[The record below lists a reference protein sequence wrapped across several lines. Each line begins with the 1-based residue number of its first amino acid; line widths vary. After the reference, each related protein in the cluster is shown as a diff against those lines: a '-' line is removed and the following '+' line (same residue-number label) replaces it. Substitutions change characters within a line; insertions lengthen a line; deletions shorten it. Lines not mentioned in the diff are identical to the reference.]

1 MRLSFVQPHL
11 SISSFPTV
19 DLPPFTLVTG
29 VNGAGKTHLLQAILQ
44 GNVRTDVTQD
54 IQRDIRFF
62 DWNSLV
68 PHDTGAFT
76 INELYAQRDLILQ
89 LVQQQREQY
98 RQHIQNWISKYSS
111 GAEEK
116 GDIWKLLRL
125 NTADFHQ
132 LVSDSNEREV
142 ARQEIQNLAQN
153 ALQTIKQNFQN
164 NRNNPENRSIIEKL
178 DALHSDFVGGLLTLK
193 LSDFEGAHFDWGQN
207 NMFEQ
212 SFARLFISYHEL
224 KKQNAL
230 RQLDERRGLS
240 PTPSSLSDGEFV
252 NQYGEPPWV
261 FVNRTLAEAR
271 LDFEIS
277 FPVEYTITEFT
288 PQLRKI
294 STGIDMQFESL
305 SSGER
310 ILMSFAFCLYYSQ
323 DDRQV
328 VQRPKLLLFD
338 EIDATLHPS
347 MSRQLIETIQR
358 SLIAE
363 QGIKV
368 MFCTHSPSTVAVAP
382 EESVYVMYPGEP
394 GLHKVNKRQA
404 IATLSYEV
412 PTLSIDFSG
421 RRQVF
426 VESTYDAE
434 RYEKLYRYLSP
445 RIASERSLTF
455 IAAGHRNKQRE
466 DDGGCDSVKR
476 IVGALVE
483 SGNESIFGLIDWDT
497 TNDDEEHLVVLAKNR
512 RYAIEN
518 CLLDPLLVGA
528 LLVRTDHAWAHKQ
541 GVTPDISYSDI
552 GSLTGEERQ
561 KMIDAIERRV
571 LGLDSN
577 IAFGN
582 RITTEYMD
590 STSAQVS
597 EAYLNMRGHDLEER
611 VKESFPILKR
621 YHNQGDLLMAIID
634 PVIYDQNGF
643 VPVEILQAFEK
654 ILDWTLDVPL

>member
-1 MRLSFVQPHL
+1 MQLSFENPYL

-29 VNGAGKTHLLQAILQ
+29 VNGAGKTHLLGAILQ
-44 GNVRTDVTQD
+44 GNVKTDITQD
-54 IQRDIRFF
+54 IQKDIRFF
-62 DWNSLV
+62 DWNSLA
-68 PHDTGAFT
+68 PHDTGIFT
-76 INELYAQRDLILQ
+76 VTQLYEQRDQILEQ
-89 LVQQQREQY
+89 VQQYREQY
-98 RQHIQNWISKYSS
+98 HQNVQNWISKYNPRTQ
-111 GAEEK
+111 EK
-116 GDIWKLLRL
+116 VAIWELLRL
-125 NTADFHQ
+125 NEADLHQ
-132 LVSDSNEREV
+132 LISDPSERET
-142 ARQEIQNLAQN
+142 ARQEIQNLSQN
-153 ALQTIKQNFQN
+153 VLQTITQNFRN
-164 NRNNPENRSIIEKL
+164 NRNNPKNQSIIEKL
-178 DALHSDFVGGLLTLK
+178 SAIHRDFVGGLLALE
-193 LSDFEGAHFDWGQN
+193 LSDFEGTHFDWGQSD
-207 NMFEQ
+207 MFQQ
-212 SFARLFISYHEL
+212 SFAQLFTSYHEL

-230 RQLDERRGLS
+230 RQLDEQRGIA
-240 PTPSSLSDGEFV
+240 PRPASLSDEEFV
-252 NQYGEPPWV
+252 NRYGKPPWV
-261 FVNRTLAEAR
+261 FVNRTLADAG

-277 FPVEYTITEFT
+277 FPVEYTITGFT
-288 PQLRKI
+288 PQLRKR
-294 STGIDMQFESL
+294 SSGIDMQFSSL

-358 SLIAE
+358 SLVAE

-368 MFCTHSPSTVAVAP
+368 MLCTHSPSTVAVAP
-382 EESVYVMYPGEP
+382 EESVYVMHPGKP

-445 RIASERSLTF
+445 HIASERSLAF

-497 TNDDEEHLVVLAKNR
+497 TNDDEEHLVVLAKNK

-518 CLLDPLLVGA
+518 CLLDPLLVAA
-528 LLVRTDHAWAHKQ
+528 LIIRTDHTWAREQ
-541 GVTPDISYSDI
+541 GISDI
-552 GSLTGEERQ
+552 AYFDFRSLAEEKRQ
-561 KMIDAIERRV
+561 ELVDSIERKV
-571 LGLDSN
+571 FGLGSN
-577 IAFGN
+577 IPFGN
-582 RITTEYMD
+582 RITTRYVD
-590 STSAQVS
+590 GTSAQVS
-597 EAYLNMRGHDLEER
+597 EDYLTMRGHDLEER
-611 VKESFPILKR
+611 VKGSFPILKR

-634 PVIYDQNGF
+634 PVIYELNGLA
-643 VPVEILQAFEK
+643 PVEILQAFEK
-654 ILDWTLDVPL
+654 ILDWAPDGSP